1 MKFDTNFLLSTLLLI
16 ISQKYYAN
24 LVEAGKVVNF
34 LLEGEDGGQIVL
46 MKATMQKKLQQ
57 SNDNEV
63 KTDEKYNIDC
73 KFFSVRSRL

>member
-73 KFFSVRSRL
+73 KFSIRSRL